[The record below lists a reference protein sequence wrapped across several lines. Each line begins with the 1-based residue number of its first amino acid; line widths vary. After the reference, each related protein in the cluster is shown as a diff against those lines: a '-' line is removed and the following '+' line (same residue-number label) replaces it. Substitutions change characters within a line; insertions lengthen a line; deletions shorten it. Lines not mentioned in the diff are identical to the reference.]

1 MCKKAKIFVPLLLYP
16 QFLTSTSFAI
26 YREEEIRN
34 FFSHEIISTAGSGS
48 QLILEARWGRIWRT
62 NLWESTTI
70 DSSQRNWTQSRY
82 LGGTFVTTVCK
93 SMLFLV
99 IRIWVYQFWLRRI
112 MIYETPHI
120 DLGSNIGIW
129 KIFNI
134 QINLSKIVLSI
145 DKRTAWHNMGD
156 WQMCWKMTCHGWE
169 FSVAEY
175 WNSRVLATQLVRS
188 SCPVPKP
195 VSGLSPL
202 FGNSSSL
209 VGQGMLPVKY
219 IDLKVLRCCYK
230 TLSFPYHD
238 T

>member
-48 QLILEARWGRIWRT
+48 QLILEARWGRSWRT

-82 LGGTFVTTVCK
+82 LGGTFVTTARK

-99 IRIWVYQFWLRRI
+99 IRIWVSVLTSN
-112 MIYETPHI
+112 YETPHI
-120 DLGSNIGIW
+120 DLGSKIGIW
-129 KIFNI
+129 KLFNI

-156 WQMCWKMTCHGWE
+156 WQMCWKMTRNGWE
-169 FSVAEY
+169 FSVVEY

-188 SCPVPKP
+188 SCSVPKP

-202 FGNSSSL
+202 FGNSSFL
-209 VGQGMLPVKY
+209 LGQGMLPVKY
-219 IDLKVLRCCYK
+219 IRLHVEGFEVL
-230 TLSFPYHD
+230 L
-238 T
+238 

>member
-48 QLILEARWGRIWRT
+48 QLILEARWGRSWRT

-134 QINLSKIVLSI
+134 Q
-145 DKRTAWHNMGD
+145 
-156 WQMCWKMTCHGWE
+156 MTNKFEQDC
-169 FSVAEY
+169 SEY
-175 WNSRVLATQLVRS
+175 W
-188 SCPVPKP
+188 
-195 VSGLSPL
+195 
-202 FGNSSSL
+202 
-209 VGQGMLPVKY
+209 
-219 IDLKVLRCCYK
+219 
-230 TLSFPYHD
+230 
-238 T
+238 